1 MNAQRSLPRPPSRIF
16 SAREIVEIV
25 YRQKYVFLAVFVLAM
40 LAMFAFGLWTP
51 TYEAQMKILVH
62 RQRADTV
69 INPSANGNVDVGSD
83 QVTEEDLNSEVELLN
98 SRDLLREVATS
109 TNLGNSAMS
118 HFLSPGSPDMRL
130 AKAVYKLG
138 KDLKIEPI
146 RKSDVIA
153 VRYQAPD
160 PQSAYRVLENLS
172 NAYLAKH
179 MELRRANGEF
189 PFFEKLAAQYQA
201 SLDRAQKRLI
211 DFNRDN
217 GVVAPQTE
225 RDMILQRS
233 FEFEADAN
241 QAKQSAAEEQKRIQA
256 LQALL
261 NHTPQRVESSETT
274 SQNEQSV
281 GGMEATLL
289 NLQLKHIE
297 QLTKFSPEYA
307 LVRETESQIA
317 AAQSSV
323 EAAQHAQ
330 IVHQTTDRNPS
341 FDWLTQE
348 LAKSSSNLDATKAR
362 ESTAATIAGKYR
374 LAAEHIAQEA
384 QTEQDLVRD
393 ARLQED
399 NYLLYVRKREEARMN
414 DALDRLGIV
423 NIAIAEQPS
432 VPRIPVRSPAR
443 SLLLMLLV
451 GFTISVPVAFTI
463 DRLDPSFRTPDE
475 IVLYLGTPVLAALE
489 ASNSNPNRQIGN

>member
-16 SAREIVEIV
+16 SVREIVEIV

-51 TYEAQMKILVH
+51 TYEAEMKILVH

-69 INPSANGNVDVGSD
+69 ITPSANGNTDMGSD
-83 QVTEEDLNSEVELLN
+83 QVSEEDLNSEVELLN
-98 SRDLLREVATS
+98 SRDLLRDVATS
-109 TNLGNSAMS
+109 TNLANSTMPR
-118 HFLSPGSPDMRL
+118 FFSPGSPDMRL

-153 VRYQAPD
+153 VRYEARD
-160 PQSAYRVLENLS
+160 PQSAYRVLESLS

-201 SLDRAQKRLI
+201 GLDRAQKRLI

-241 QAKQSAAEEQKRIQA
+241 QARQSVAEEQKRIQA
-256 LQALL
+256 LQDLL
-261 NHTPQRVESSETT
+261 DHTPQRVESSETT

-281 GGMEATLL
+281 TGMQSTLL

-307 LVRETESQIA
+307 LVRETEAQIA
-317 AAQSSV
+317 AAQGAV
-323 EAAQHAQ
+323 AAAQHAQ
-330 IVHQTTDRNPS
+330 VVHQTTDRNPS

-348 LAKSSSNLDATKAR
+348 IAKSSSNLDATKAR
-362 ESTAATIAGKYR
+362 ERTASTIAGKYR

-384 QTEQDLVRD
+384 QTEQDLS
-393 ARLQED
+393 ARRAAAGRQLSPLCPQ
-399 NYLLYVRKREEARMN
+399 AR
-414 DALDRLGIV
+414 
-423 NIAIAEQPS
+423 
-432 VPRIPVRSPAR
+432 RSPH
-443 SLLLMLLV
+443 
-451 GFTISVPVAFTI
+451 
-463 DRLDPSFRTPDE
+463 E
-475 IVLYLGTPVLAALE
+475 
-489 ASNSNPNRQIGN
+489 

>member
-1 MNAQRSLPRPPSRIF
+1 VPR
-16 SAREIVEIV
+16 
-25 YRQKYVFLAVFVLAM
+25 
-40 LAMFAFGLWTP
+40 
-51 TYEAQMKILVH
+51 
-62 RQRADTV
+62 
-69 INPSANGNVDVGSD
+69 
-83 QVTEEDLNSEVELLN
+83 
-98 SRDLLREVATS
+98 
-109 TNLGNSAMS
+109 
-118 HFLSPGSPDMRL
+118 FLSPSSTDMRI

-153 VRYQAPD
+153 VRYQARD
-160 PQSAYRVLENLS
+160 PQSAYRVLAGLS

-201 SLDRAQKRLI
+201 GLDRAQKRLI

-241 QAKQSAAEEQKRIQA
+241 HAMQSVAEEQKRIQD
-256 LQALL
+256 LQDMLG
-261 NHTPQRVESSETT
+261 HTPQRVDGAQTT

-281 GGMEATLL
+281 SGIQSTLL

-297 QLTKFSPEYA
+297 QLTKFSPDYA
-307 LVRETESQIA
+307 LVRETDAQIA
-317 AAQSSV
+317 AAEASIA
-323 EAAQHAQ
+323 AAQRAQ

-348 LAKSSSNLDATKAR
+348 LAKSNADLEATRAR
-362 ESTAATIAGKYR
+362 ERTAAAIAGKYR

-384 QTEQDLVRD
+384 QTEQNLVRD

-432 VPRIPVRSPAR
+432 VPRIPVRSPVR

-451 GFTISVPVAFTI
+451 GFTISVPVAFTV

-475 IVLYLGTPVLAALE
+475 IVLYLGTPLLATLE
-489 ASNSNPNRQIGN
+489 ADNSNRNRRISN

>member
-160 PQSAYRVLENLS
+160 PQSA
-172 NAYLAKH
+172 
-179 MELRRANGEF
+179 
-189 PFFEKLAAQYQA
+189 
-201 SLDRAQKRLI
+201 
-211 DFNRDN
+211 
-217 GVVAPQTE
+217 
-225 RDMILQRS
+225 
-233 FEFEADAN
+233 
-241 QAKQSAAEEQKRIQA
+241 
-256 LQALL
+256 
-261 NHTPQRVESSETT
+261 
-274 SQNEQSV
+274 
-281 GGMEATLL
+281 
-289 NLQLKHIE
+289 
-297 QLTKFSPEYA
+297 
-307 LVRETESQIA
+307 
-317 AAQSSV
+317 
-323 EAAQHAQ
+323 
-330 IVHQTTDRNPS
+330 
-341 FDWLTQE
+341 
-348 LAKSSSNLDATKAR
+348 
-362 ESTAATIAGKYR
+362 
-374 LAAEHIAQEA
+374 
-384 QTEQDLVRD
+384 
-393 ARLQED
+393 
-399 NYLLYVRKREEARMN
+399 
-414 DALDRLGIV
+414 
-423 NIAIAEQPS
+423 
-432 VPRIPVRSPAR
+432 
-443 SLLLMLLV
+443 
-451 GFTISVPVAFTI
+451 
-463 DRLDPSFRTPDE
+463 
-475 IVLYLGTPVLAALE
+475 
-489 ASNSNPNRQIGN
+489 